1 MKRKRRFNGTV
12 LSLLAT
18 FAVLLACESAPTSPC
33 PSVKGAN
40 WTFDITVTRRAS
52 TCDGRKAVQEIAALP
67 CDWAQTGCTAAV
79 SCGDDTRWDV
89 KVTTDGRSF
98 SGIGSSSNVANCE
111 RLEYAVTGRR

>member
-1 MKRKRRFNGTV
+1 MKRERLFNGTV

-40 WTFDITVTRRAS
+40 WKIDITITKRAT
-52 TCDGRKAVQEIAALP
+52 TCNGRKAVQEIAALP
-67 CDWAQTGCTAAV
+67 CDWAQSGCTAAV

-89 KVTTDGRSF
+89 NVAMDGKSF
-98 SGIGSSSNVANCE
+98 RGIGASSNVANCN
-111 RLEYAVTGRR
+111 RLEYVVAGRR